1 MSATSVKAELQ
12 HLVEQENDER
22 LVKVIKALLVAPARS
37 ALLKAKLSLRALQA
51 EEDIRQ
57 GRVAT
62 REEQR
67 SGQATGQ
74 ATQPYS

>member
-12 HLVEQENDER
+12 HLVEQESDER
-22 LVKVIKALLVAPARS
+22 LLQVIKTLLVEPART
-37 ALLKAKLSLRALQA
+37 ALVRAKLTLRALQA

-62 REEQR
+62 REEAVAR
-67 SGQATGQ
+67 LH
-74 ATQPYS
+74 PRRL